1 MVTQCSLANAIKISA
16 AIFNLVSFSLFDR
29 RDSDKSD
36 KISRFFLA
44 VANER
49 RLRDH
54 KTSAQTLGDK
64 NWDEFTV

>member
-1 MVTQCSLANAIKISA
+1 MVTQRSLANAIKISV
-16 AIFNLVSFSLFDR
+16 AIFNLVSFSLFER
-29 RDSDKSD
+29 RDSDKPE
-36 KISRFFLA
+36 KINISLLFGLT

-64 NWDEFTV
+64 N